1 VDSLLAE
8 LLEED
13 ARIQDDLYAS
23 GFDPSPDTK
32 KPDESYNKGDYSDTF
47 EKSNGRTE
55 FLKNEQQQQQH
66 KRAGSNLKAPELKN
80 SNFSFQPKESF
91 HAFDKKQSLDPTES
105 PVIRNGNPNAAK
117 SGPGGYGGYAAEALL
132 HDEKVKGNK
141 LSGAFEQERDK
152 AKSWEKAY
160 YTLKEEAEKTNHKL
174 IFSDKSREELELELA
189 ELKIDFGRAKVEIEE
204 LIRQL
209 DIKDIK
215 IDELQRGNKVLEQY
229 NAQKERLLREHKN
242 IFEKSYTNTAL
253 DQ

>member
-1 VDSLLAE
+1 
-8 LLEED
+8 
-13 ARIQDDLYAS
+13 
-23 GFDPSPDTK
+23 
-32 KPDESYNKGDYSDTF
+32 
-47 EKSNGRTE
+47 
-55 FLKNEQQQQQH
+55 
-66 KRAGSNLKAPELKN
+66 
-80 SNFSFQPKESF
+80 
-91 HAFDKKQSLDPTES
+91 
-105 PVIRNGNPNAAK
+105 
-117 SGPGGYGGYAAEALL
+117 
-132 HDEKVKGNK
+132 

-160 YTLKEEAEKTNHKL
+160 YTLKEEAEKTHHKL
-174 IFSDKSREELELELA
+174 TFSDKSREELERELA
-189 ELKIDFGRAKVEIEE
+189 ELKIDFGRAKVEIDE